1 MLHPFTYTE
10 RATNTV
16 ARSLFF
22 LVLSVGVGFHTL
34 EQVRGESLLSL
45 SLLGCFCPFGGCV
58 RAV

>member
-1 MLHPFTYTE
+1 MLHPFTCTE
-10 RATNTV
+10 RATNIV

-45 SLLGCFCPFGGCV
+45 C
-58 RAV
+58 